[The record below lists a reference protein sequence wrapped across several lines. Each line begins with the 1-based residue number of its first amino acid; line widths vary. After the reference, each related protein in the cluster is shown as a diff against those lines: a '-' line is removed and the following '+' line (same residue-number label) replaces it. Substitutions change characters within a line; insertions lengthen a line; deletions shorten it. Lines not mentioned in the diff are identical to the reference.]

1 MGNYRKLFIFAAF
14 VTALLLLWLLVA
26 EQDFLTFEYLKANH
40 HALRAY
46 VAAHYARAAIIFIL
60 LYLSTSL
67 VIPGALALT
76 VAGGALFG
84 TLPAALFVT
93 AGATIGSVLAFYATR
108 YFLAAWVQE
117 RYRSELSR
125 FNREL
130 EQHGYSYLLTLRI
143 IPILPAFLVNYLAGL
158 THVPPRTFIWT
169 TSLGVLPGA
178 LIYAYAGSRLARIES
193 ASDIVSLPLM
203 AAFLLMGLF
212 SLLPVLLKHSKR
224 LRG

>member
-1 MGNYRKLFIFAAF
+1 MGNYRKYFILAAF

-26 EQDFLTFEYLKANH
+26 EQDFLTFEYLKTNH
-40 HALRAY
+40 HSLRDY

-84 TLPAALFVT
+84 TFPATLFVT
-93 AGATIGSVLAFYATR
+93 IGATVGSVAAFYVTR
-108 YFLAAWVQE
+108 YLLSEWVQE
-117 RYRSELSR
+117 RFREELVQ

-130 EQHGYSYLLTLRI
+130 DQHGYSYLLTLRI
-143 IPILPAFLVNYLAGL
+143 IPVLPAFLVNYLAGL
-158 THVPPRTFIWT
+158 TKVPPGTFLWT

-178 LIYAYAGSRLARIES
+178 MVYAYAGSRLARIES
-193 ASDIVSLPLM
+193 AADIVSLPMM

-212 SLLPVLLKHSKR
+212 SLLPVILKHLKR
-224 LRG
+224 LRK